1 MNFLSQGLAL
11 ANASTGIP
19 EAEGQGDFVTWV
31 LGLMES
37 LGEVGVGLALAIESV
52 FPPIP
57 SELILPVAGYLAFEE
72 RMNFWL
78 VMFFAALGSMAGAY
92 ILYYVGYAFGRE
104 RTRWLFEKLP
114 LLELK
119 DFERSEKVFAR
130 WGGVAVLAGR
140 CLPLV
145 RSAISVPAGIEKMP
159 FWKFTGYTLVG
170 SVIWNSIWIGLGFGF
185 GPTIQPIIEQYSG
198 LLSNLVLGAIGLL
211 FLWFVVSRTV
221 KLVRRRRGGGDPDG
235 DGDGRTDTMILRR
248 VEPYDHPVPPSRPQA
263 HPPQQQPP
271 QWRR

>member
-1 MNFLSQGLAL
+1 MAT
-11 ANASTGIP
+11 ASTEIP
-19 EAEGQGDFVTWV
+19 EAEGQGDFIQWV

-57 SELILPVAGYLAFEE
+57 SELILPVAGYLAYDGK
-72 RMNFWL
+72 MNFWL
-78 VMFFAALGSMAGAY
+78 VMLCAAIGSMLGAY

-104 RTRWLFEKLP
+104 RTRWLFEKVP

-130 WGGVAVLAGR
+130 WGGIAVLAGR

-170 SVIWNSIWIGLGFGF
+170 SVVWNSIWIGLGFAF
-185 GPTIQPIIEQYSG
+185 GPTIQPIIDQYSG
-198 LLSNLVLGAIGLL
+198 ILSKLVLGVIGAL
-211 FLWFVVSRTV
+211 FLWFVVARTV
-221 KLVRRRRGGGDPDG
+221 KLIRKRRGGGDRDG
-235 DGDGRTDTMILRR
+235 GAGRTDTMILRK
-248 VEPYDHPVPPSRPQA
+248 VEPYPQA
-263 HPPQQQPP
+263 APPNGHE

>member
-1 MNFLSQGLAL
+1 MTNILSQAL
-11 ANASTGIP
+11 AMTTASSEIP
-19 EAEGQGDFVTWV
+19 SGEGQGDLIQWV
-31 LGLMES
+31 LSLIDN

-57 SELILPVAGYLAFEE
+57 SELILPVAGYLAWDNK
-72 RMNFWL
+72 MNFWL

-104 RTRWLFEKLP
+104 RTRWLFEKVP

-170 SVIWNSIWIGLGFGF
+170 SVIWNAIWIGLGFAF
-185 GPTIQPIIEQYSG
+185 GPTIQPVIEEYSG
-198 LLSNLVLGAIGLL
+198 LLSKLVVAVIGLL
-211 FLWFVVSRTV
+211 FAWFVIARII
-221 KLVRRRRGGGDPDG
+221 KIVRRKRGGGDDG
-235 DGDGRTDTMILRR
+235 QNPGHTDTMILRR
-248 VEPYDHPVPPSRPQA
+248 VQ
-263 HPPQQQPP
+263 
-271 QWRR
+271 

>member
-1 MNFLSQGLAL
+1 VTNFLSQGLAL
-11 ANASTGIP
+11 AAATTELP
-19 EAEGQGDFVTWV
+19 AHEDQGNFIEWV
-31 LGLMES
+31 LSLMER

-57 SELILPVAGYLAFEE
+57 SELILPVAGYLAYGDK
-72 RMNFWL
+72 MNFWL
-78 VMFFAALGSMAGAY
+78 VMFCAALGSMAGAY

-104 RTRWLFEKLP
+104 RTRWLFEKVP

-130 WGGVAVLAGR
+130 WGGIAVLAGR

-170 SVIWNSIWIGLGFGF
+170 SVVWNAIWIGLGFAF
-185 GPTIQPIIEQYSG
+185 GPTIQPIIEEYSG
-198 LLSNLVLGAIGLL
+198 LLSKLVLGAIALL

-221 KLVRRRRGGGDPDG
+221 KLIRKRRGGDDDG
-235 DGDGRTDTMILRR
+235 QNGAGRTDTMILPR
-248 VEPYDHPVPPSRPQA
+248 VR
-263 HPPQQQPP
+263 
-271 QWRR
+271 

>member
-1 MNFLSQGLAL
+1 MTNFLSQGLAL
-11 ANASTGIP
+11 ATASTEIP
-19 EAEGQGDFVTWV
+19 EAEGQGDLIQWV
-31 LGLMES
+31 LGLMDS

-57 SELILPVAGYLAFEE
+57 SELILPVAGYLAYDNK
-72 RMNFWL
+72 MNVWL
-78 VMFFAALGSMAGAY
+78 AMFFAALGSMAGAY

-114 LLELK
+114 LFEVK

-130 WGGVAVLAGR
+130 WGGIAVLAGR

-170 SVIWNSIWIGLGFGF
+170 SVIWNSIWIGLGYGF
-185 GPTIQPIIEQYSG
+185 GPTIKPVIEEYSG
-198 LLSNLVLGAIGLL
+198 LLSKIVVGIIGLL
-211 FLWFVVSRTV
+211 FLWFVVARII
-221 KLVRRRRGGGDPDG
+221 KIIRGKRGGGEG
-235 DGDGRTDTMILRR
+235 DGHPGHSDTMILRR
-248 VEPYDHPVPPSRPQA
+248 VE
-263 HPPQQQPP
+263 
-271 QWRR
+271 

>member
-1 MNFLSQGLAL
+1 MLSQALAL
-11 ANASTGIP
+11 ATASNEVP
-19 EAEGQGDFVTWV
+19 VEENPSDFIEWV
-31 LGLMES
+31 LHLIDRF
-37 LGEVGVGLALAIESV
+37 GEVGVGLALAIESV

-57 SELILPVAGYLAFEE
+57 SELILPVAGYLAYDKQ
-72 RMNFWL
+72 MNVWL
-78 VMFFAALGSMAGAY
+78 AMFFAALGSMAGAY

-114 LLELK
+114 LLDLK

-170 SVIWNSIWIGLGFGF
+170 SVIWNSIWIGLGFAF
-185 GPTIQPIIEQYSG
+185 GPTIKPVIEQYSG
-198 LLSNLVLGAIGLL
+198 ILSKLVLGVIGLL
-211 FLWFVVSRTV
+211 FLWFVVSRTIRLIRG
-221 KLVRRRRGGGDPDG
+221 KRGGGSDG
-235 DGDGRTDTMILRR
+235 GAGHDDTMILRK
-248 VEPYDHPVPPSRPQA
+248 VEPYPPAAPRSGPE
-263 HPPQQQPP
+263 

>member
-1 MNFLSQGLAL
+1 VNFLSQGLAL
-11 ANASTGIP
+11 ATASTETP
-19 EAEGQGDFVTWV
+19 EAEGQGDLVTWV
-31 LGLMES
+31 LDLITKF
-37 LGEVGVGLALAIESV
+37 GEVGVGLALAIESV

-57 SELILPVAGYLAFEE
+57 SELILPVAGYLAYDDK
-72 RMNFWL
+72 MNVWL
-78 VMFFAALGSMAGAY
+78 AMFFAALGSMAGAY

-104 RTRWLFEKLP
+104 RTRWLFEKMP

-130 WGGVAVLAGR
+130 WGGIAVLAGR

-170 SVIWNSIWIGLGFGF
+170 SVVWNSIWIGLGYGF
-185 GPTIQPIIEQYSG
+185 GPAIKPVIEQYSG
-198 LLSNLVLGAIGLL
+198 ILSNLVLGVIGLL
-211 FLWFVVSRTV
+211 FLWFVVSRTI
-221 KLVRRRRGGGDPDG
+221 KLIRGRRGGGDRDG
-235 DGDGRTDTMILRR
+235 GARHDDTMILRK
-248 VEPYDHPVPPSRPQA
+248 VEPYPPAAPRNGPE
-263 HPPQQQPP
+263 

>member
-1 MNFLSQGLAL
+1 MLSQAITLA
-11 ANASTGIP
+11 ADTG
-19 EAEGQGDFVTWV
+19 DVTHADEYDGIIGWV
-31 LGLMES
+31 LDLITKF
-37 LGEVGVGLALAIESV
+37 GEVGVGLALAIESV

-57 SELILPVAGYLAFEE
+57 SELILPVAGFLSYQEK
-72 RMNFWL
+72 MNFWL

-104 RTRWLFEKLP
+104 RTRWLFEKIP

-170 SVIWNSIWIGLGFGF
+170 SVVWNGIWIGLGFAF
-185 GPTIQPIIEQYSG
+185 GPEIEPILAQYSD
-198 LLSNLVLGAIGLL
+198 LLSKIVVGIIGAL
-211 FLWFVVSRTV
+211 FLWFVVSRSI
-221 KLVRRRRGGGDPDG
+221 KLIRKRRDGGDSG
-235 DGDGRTDTMILRR
+235 DGERRDETVILPRIR
-248 VEPYDHPVPPSRPQA
+248 
-263 HPPQQQPP
+263 
-271 QWRR
+271 

>member
-1 MNFLSQGLAL
+1 VTNFLSQGLAM
-11 ANASTGIP
+11 ATASSEIP
-19 EAEGQGDFVTWV
+19 SAEGQGDFIKWV
-31 LGLMES
+31 LGLMTD

-57 SELILPVAGYLAFEE
+57 SELILPVAGYLAFDGKL
-72 RMNFWL
+72 NFWL
-78 VMFFAALGSMAGAY
+78 VMLCAAIGSMLGAY

-104 RTRWLFEKLP
+104 RTRWIFEKFP

-130 WGGVAVLAGR
+130 WGGIAVLAGR

-170 SVIWNSIWIGLGFGF
+170 SVIWNSIWIGLGFAF
-185 GPTIQPIIEQYSG
+185 GPTIQPIIEEYSG
-198 LLSNLVLGAIGLL
+198 LLSKIVLGVIGLL
-211 FLWFVVSRTV
+211 FLWFVVARV
-221 KLVRRRRGGGDPDG
+221 IKLIRRKRSG
-235 DGDGRTDTMILRR
+235 DGENGNAGHSDTMILRR
-248 VEPYDHPVPPSRPQA
+248 VQ
-263 HPPQQQPP
+263 
-271 QWRR
+271 

>member
-1 MNFLSQGLAL
+1 MTDFLSQGLAL
-11 ANASTGIP
+11 ATASTEIP
-19 EAEGQGDFVTWV
+19 SAEGQGDFIQWV
-31 LGLMES
+31 LDLMTKF
-37 LGEVGVGLALAIESV
+37 GEVGVGLALAIESV

-57 SELILPVAGYLAFEE
+57 SELVLPVAGYLAFDNKL
-72 RMNFWL
+72 NFWL

-104 RTRWLFEKLP
+104 RTRWIFEKFP

-130 WGGVAVLAGR
+130 WGGIAVLAGR

-170 SVIWNSIWIGLGFGF
+170 SVVWNSIWIGLGFAF
-185 GPTIQPIIEQYSG
+185 GPTIQPIIEEYSG
-198 LLSNLVLGAIGLL
+198 LLSKIVLAAIGLL
-211 FLWFVVSRTV
+211 FAWFIVARIV
-221 KLVRRRRGGGDPDG
+221 KLIRKKRGGDDNGNAG
-235 DGDGRTDTMILRR
+235 HTDTMILRR
-248 VEPYDHPVPPSRPQA
+248 VQ
-263 HPPQQQPP
+263 
-271 QWRR
+271 

>member
-1 MNFLSQGLAL
+1 MTNFLSQGLAM
-11 ANASTGIP
+11 ATASSEIP
-19 EAEGQGDFVTWV
+19 NAEGQGDFIQWV
-31 LGLMES
+31 LGLMEN

-57 SELILPVAGYLAFEE
+57 SELILPVAGYLAYGGK
-72 RMNFWL
+72 MNFWL
-78 VMFFAALGSMAGAY
+78 VMLFAAMGSMAGAY

-104 RTRWLFEKLP
+104 RTRWIFEKFP

-130 WGGVAVLAGR
+130 WGGIAVLAGR

-170 SVIWNSIWIGLGFGF
+170 SVIWNAIWVGLGFAF
-185 GPTIQPIIEQYSG
+185 GPTIQPVIDEYSG
-198 LLSNLVLGAIGLL
+198 LLSKFVLGVIGAL
-211 FLWFVVSRTV
+211 FVWFVVARTI
-221 KLVRRRRGGGDPDG
+221 KIIRRKRGGDG
-235 DGDGRTDTMILRR
+235 ENGNAGHSDTMILRR
-248 VEPYDHPVPPSRPQA
+248 VR
-263 HPPQQQPP
+263 
-271 QWRR
+271 

>member
-1 MNFLSQGLAL
+1 VTNFLSQGLAL
-11 ANASTGIP
+11 ADASTEIP
-19 EAEGQGDFVTWV
+19 VEEQPGDLIEWV
-31 LGLMES
+31 LS
-37 LGEVGVGLALAIESV
+37 LIDKFGEVGVGLALMIESV

-57 SELILPVAGYLAFEE
+57 SELILPVAGYLAYED

-78 VMFFAALGSMAGAY
+78 AMFFAALGSMAGAY

-119 DFERSEKVFAR
+119 DFERSEKFFAR
-130 WGGVAVLAGR
+130 WGGIAVLAGR

-170 SVIWNSIWIGLGFGF
+170 SVIWNGIWIGLGFGF
-185 GPTIQPIIEQYSG
+185 GPSIKPVIEEYSG
-198 LLSNLVLGAIGLL
+198 LLSKLVVAVIGLL
-211 FLWFVVSRTV
+211 LLWFVIARII
-221 KLVRRRRGGGDPDG
+221 KIVRRKRGGGEDG
-235 DGDGRTDTMILRR
+235 GNPGHSDTMILRR
-248 VEPYDHPVPPSRPQA
+248 VQ
-263 HPPQQQPP
+263 
-271 QWRR
+271 